1 MTSSSLIDSTPN
13 KIHPV
18 SIIIDEYL
26 KTLRADLVAKEEVIN
41 LLLDIR
47 QQVSYDF

>member
-1 MTSSSLIDSTPN
+1 MTAALIDSTPID
-13 KIHPV
+13 IHPG
-18 SIIIDEYL
+18 SLLIDDYL

-47 QQVSYDF
+47 RTLS

>member
-1 MTSSSLIDSTPN
+1 MTNALIDSTPVDT
-13 KIHPV
+13 HPG

-26 KTLRADLVAKEEVIN
+26 KALRADLVAKEEVIN

-47 QQVSYDF
+47 QTLS

>member
-1 MTSSSLIDSTPN
+1 MTAALIDSTPVD
-13 KIHPV
+13 IHPGSV
-18 SIIIDEYL
+18 IIDEYL

-47 QQVSYDF
+47 QTIS